1 MGKELLG
8 SLELNRIYQMDCL
21 EGMRLLP
28 DNSVDLVIT
37 DPPYNRNVA
46 KWDVFELNEYID
58 FISKCAVEFKRILK
72 KDGSLF
78 IYNQQPYASFM
89 FIEVYKH
96 FKFIDEI
103 IWYYK
108 NGGSNGNR
116 LKNAHQLLYWF
127 SVSESYKKNLDDVRQ
142 PYSGTRAIYK
152 HNVDRNPAKKWAPN
166 EKGALPTNV
175 WEISIVRQTER
186 TPLTKLGIQ
195 KPLAICEKII
205 KLASNVNDTVL
216 IPFVGSGSECVAAL
230 RNNRHF
236 IGFER
241 EPEYVRIANQRLENV
256 YDELAERKLAEGSDD
271 N

>member
-28 DNSVDLVIT
+28 DDSVDLIIA
-37 DPPYNRNVA
+37 DPPYNKGVA
-46 KWDVFELNEYID
+46 KWDKYTDEDYITFMSD
-58 FISKCAVEFKRILK
+58 CMTQFKRVLK
-72 KDGSLF
+72 GSGSLF
-78 IYNQQPYASFM
+78 LYNQQPYASFM
-89 FIEVYKH
+89 FIEAYKM
-96 FKFIDEI
+96 FNFVDEI

-108 NGGSNGNR
+108 NGGSGGKK

-127 SVSESYKKNLDDVRQ
+127 NKGENYTRNLDDIRQ

-152 HNVDRNPAKKWAPN
+152 HNVDRNPAKAWTPN

-175 WEISIVRQTER
+175 WESSIVRQRES
-186 TPLTKLGIQ
+186 TPLTKLSIQ

-216 IPFVGSGSECVAAL
+216 IPFVGSGSECVATL
-230 RNNRHF
+230 RNNRNF

-241 EPEYVRIANQRLENV
+241 ESEYIEIANKRID
-256 YDELAERKLAEGSDD
+256 DEMTKEKE
-271 N
+271 